1 MSPQVAPLKNRI
13 PSTKEIL
20 RRALVYLFK
29 QYKASSLNELVE
41 RNINPSEIIVRL
53 ERKAHEIYLS
63 EERRALREY
72 LIDKGISP
80 SEADKIV
87 NIIIQEQNLTKEISN
102 IRRARAGITS
112 ELILIEVLRAHGI
125 PCERGKRKIKGYR
138 PDIIV
143 PSYKLLE
150 EDMSKAVPI
159 AIKRTLRER
168 WAEDIDVFKFPHGK
182 FVLLTPD
189 PDFNEDKLKDMIK
202 RGMKRIYIPDELY
215 DESPFVQKYDQVR
228 KLSALL
234 VELKKFLQTSSQ

>member
-1 MSPQVAPLKNRI
+1 MSLQITPLKNRI

-20 RRALVYLFK
+20 RRALMYTLK

-41 RNINPSEIIVRL
+41 RGVNPSEIIVKL

-63 EERRALREY
+63 EERKALREY
-72 LIDKGISP
+72 LIDRGISP
-80 SEADKIV
+80 GEVDKIV
-87 NIIIQEQNLTKEISN
+87 DIIVQEQDLTKEISN

-138 PDIIV
+138 PDIVV
-143 PSYKLLE
+143 PSYRLLE
-150 EDMSKAVPI
+150 EDINKAVPI

-168 WAEDIDVFKFPHGK
+168 WAEDIDVFKFPHGV

-189 PDFNEDKLKDMIK
+189 PDFNEDKLKDMIR

-215 DESPFVQKYDQVR
+215 NRSPFVQRYSQVR
-228 KLSALL
+228 RLSTLL
-234 VELKKFLQTSSQ
+234 MELKKFLQTSL